1 MQNLKQSAQVY
12 WNIRWLRRLVIS
24 AITLLLILM
33 LIPVAIQ
40 YAISYFLKDQ
50 GATSAQV
57 EDINLNLFSGTFE
70 LTNLTMQVK
79 DNSSAHIGHIYTN
92 LNMLDLISSKIV
104 IDELKLEDVTV
115 DIQRAPDGIIRI
127 NGLMLPSSGTTEAGN
142 PPNDD
147 TDSKAVAFAVNTLSM
162 DRLLVNY
169 QEAEFQQQLTLNE
182 LKLSDVKSW
191 EPASTAN
198 LSANMTL
205 NQSPVNLSAKLN
217 LFEKARKFK
226 GQLSLQSLAFAPYA
240 KFYRDYLTD
249 LQGALS
255 LTARFDLVM
264 DGQLTGQIENN
275 LELANL
281 DLQYQRIHQ
290 QVEHISWQGN
300 TKIQADYQPEIQGQ
314 LKIQN
319 SSTSDTEQQY
329 QVASFSELDLSALQ
343 YNSERLSIGRINLQ
357 NYQLNHQG
365 EQQELLRLADLGV
378 EGLDFQPQQPSIAIK
393 QVTLSQPVIQ
403 VTLEKDKKVKQLTPL
418 LATINALSPPSS
430 KVTADSEKQSAS
442 TEKADK
448 QLLLKIDS
456 FSLTEPGSIDFED
469 LSVAP
474 NYKTKLTLNTLEV
487 NNISSTEAADFKLN
501 LRHAD
506 YTTIDIQGSGLLLD
520 PTQQISMTAHIKQL
534 DLPPITSYTSAAMG
548 YGMKSGVIDSDI
560 DLKILKKEINSLIDL
575 KIDSIE
581 VIETHPETSQQ
592 VTSASGM
599 SIDLA
604 VSTLKDDNNIIDLK
618 LPIKGNLDEPNFDLS
633 LIMNKALG
641 KAMQS
646 ASLSYLKYALQPFGS
661 LVTIFNLA
669 KAAAEHIALPPVV
682 FKANS
687 LEMLDEQ
694 QDLLDKVVKVLQQ
707 RPQLKIKAC
716 GVSSLAD
723 QQAIKE
729 QLIKV
734 EIEKLKK
741 QQQAKDKKDATE
753 KKDQEIVIPEA
764 VIQQQM
770 NTLANERSARVKAY
784 FLEKGN
790 LKPERILNCLSS
802 SNIEKNSQPT
812 VDLQI

>member
-1 MQNLKQSAQVY
+1 MKPIQVY

-40 YAISYFLKDQ
+40 YGISYFLKDQ
-50 GATSAQV
+50 GATSAHV

-70 LTNLTMQVK
+70 LTNLTLQVK
-79 DNSSAHIGHIYTN
+79 DNQSAQIGRIYTN
-92 LNMLDLISSKIV
+92 LNMLDLIGSKVV
-104 IDELKLEDVTV
+104 IDELKLQDVTA
-115 DIQRAPDGIIRI
+115 DIQRDPDGIISI
-127 NGLMLPSSGTTEAGN
+127 NGLMLPSSGTPEADSQ
-142 PPNDD
+142 PNDAP
-147 TDSKAVAFAVNTLSM
+147 DSKPVAFAVNALSM
-162 DRLLVNY
+162 ERLLVTY

-182 LKLSDVKSW
+182 LTLSDLKSW
-191 EPASTAN
+191 EPESTAN
-198 LSANMTL
+198 LSANMML
-205 NQSPVNLSAKLN
+205 NQSPVTLSAKLN
-217 LFEKARKFK
+217 LFDKARKFK
-226 GQLSLQSLAFAPYA
+226 GQLSLQSIAFAPYA

-249 LQGALS
+249 LQGELS
-255 LTARFDLVM
+255 LTAEFDLVM
-264 DGQLTGQIENN
+264 DDQLTGQIENK
-275 LELANL
+275 LQLANL
-281 DLQYQRIHQ
+281 DMQYQQIHQ

-300 TKIQADYQPEIQGQ
+300 TKILADYQPEIQGQ
-314 LKIQN
+314 LKILN

-329 QVASFSELDLSALQ
+329 QMASFTELDLSALQ
-343 YNSERLSIGRINLQ
+343 YNSERLSIGKINLQ

-365 EQQELLRLADLGV
+365 EQQELLRLADLSI
-378 EGLDFQPQQPSIAIK
+378 EGLDFQPQQPSILIK

-403 VTLEKDKKVKQLTPL
+403 VTLEQDKKVKQLTPL
-418 LATINALSPPSS
+418 LATIDALSPAGS
-430 KVTADSEKQSAS
+430 KANDDKQSAD
-442 TEKADK
+442 TEKAGK
-448 QLLLKIDS
+448 QLQLKIDS
-456 FSLTEPGSIDFED
+456 FSLTKPGSLDFED
-469 LSVAP
+469 LSVTP

-487 NNISSTEAADFKLN
+487 DNISSTEAADFKLN

-560 DLKILKKEINSLIDL
+560 DLKILKREINSLIDL
-575 KIDSIE
+575 KVDSIE

-661 LVTIFNLA
+661 LVTLFNLA
-669 KAAAEHIALPPVV
+669 KAAAEHISLPPVV
-682 FKANS
+682 FKTNS
-687 LEMLDEQ
+687 LEMVDEQ
-694 QDLLDKVVKVLQQ
+694 QDLLDKVVKVLKK

-729 QLIKV
+729 LLIQA

-741 QQQAKDKKDATE
+741 QQQAKDKKDTSE

-764 VIQQQM
+764 IIQQQM

-790 LKPERILNCLSS
+790 LKPDRILNCLSS
-802 SNIEKNSQPT
+802 INIEQDSKPT
-812 VDLQI
+812 VELQL